1 MLVNNT
7 SLNIL
12 VSYAWLGGSGT
23 FTKTLFD
30 SSKSGTINL
39 MIDSGAFTLFNS
51 KATSYKHINLESYCN
66 FLKIYGEYCEKY
78 VMLDVIA
85 NEEQS
90 KRNYEYMLSEG
101 LNPMFVFTMFDNDYK
116 YLKEAVSNN
125 PHICVAGGV
134 TTKSDWMVK
143 RYQDVYMKTQA
154 KIHALGYVK
163 YPEMFQLP
171 LNSVDSSSWAQ
182 SSQMYGGLVIYDNG
196 LKVYPHKD
204 ILTKKI
210 KMSDKMIEI
219 LEKLKVT
226 PKVFSNLDNHKGGS
240 SLGTLLSILANTEL
254 QKVSKRNNLN
264 FFLSIIN
271 ERQLTQ
277 IIRID
282 DSWNEGTLTYE
293 KFKTY

>member
-1 MLVNNT
+1 VLVNNT
-7 SLNIL
+7 SFNIL
-12 VSYAWLGGSGT
+12 VSYAWLGGSGN

-30 SSKSGTINL
+30 ASKKGIINL

-51 KATSYKHINLESYCN
+51 KTLYKHITLEGYCN

-101 LNPMFVFTMFDNDYK
+101 LNPMFVFTMFDEDYK
-116 YLKEAVSNN
+116 YLKGAVANN

-134 TTKSDWMVK
+134 TTKGDWMVK
-143 RYQDVYMKTQA
+143 RYQDVFMKTQA

-182 SSQMYGGLVIYDNG
+182 SSQMYGGIVTYDNG
-196 LKVYPHKD
+196 LKVVSYKD
-204 ILTKKI
+204 ILTKKV
-210 KMSDKMIEI
+210 KMSNKLIEI

-226 PKVFSNLDNHKGGS
+226 PKVFSNIETHKGGRS
-240 SLGTLLSILANTEL
+240 IGTLLSIVANMEL
-254 QKVSKRNNLN
+254 QKVAKRNDLN

-271 ERQLTQ
+271 ERQLLQ
-277 IIRID
+277 MIKVN

>member
-30 SSKSGTINL
+30 ASKNGTINL
-39 MIDSGAFTLFNS
+39 MIDSGAFTLFNA
-51 KATSYKHINLESYCN
+51 KATSYKHINLEGYCN

-90 KRNYEYMLSEG
+90 KRNYEYMLNEG

-125 PHICVAGGV
+125 PHVCVAGGV

-163 YPEMFQLP
+163 YPQMFQLP

-210 KMSDKMIEI
+210 KMSNKMIEI

-226 PKVFSNLDNHKGGS
+226 PKVFSNLENHKGGS
-240 SLGTLLSILANTEL
+240 SLGTLLSILANMEL
-254 QKVSKRNNLN
+254 QKVAKRNNLN

-277 IIRID
+277 MIRID

>member
-7 SLNIL
+7 PFNIL
-12 VSYAWLGGSGT
+12 VSYAWMGGSGT

-30 SSKSGTINL
+30 ASKRGIINL
-39 MIDSGAFTLFNS
+39 MIDSGAFTLFNA
-51 KATSYKHINLESYCN
+51 KTAYKHINLESYCN

-85 NEEQS
+85 NEEES
-90 KRNYEYMLSEG
+90 KRNYEYMLEEG

-116 YLKEAVSNN
+116 YLKQAVANN

-134 TTKSDWMVK
+134 TTKSDWIVK

-163 YPEMFQLP
+163 YPQMFQLP

-182 SSQMYGGLVIYDNG
+182 SSQMYGGLVHYDNG
-196 LKVYPHKD
+196 LKVIPHKD
-204 ILTKKI
+204 ILTKKV
-210 KMSDKMIEI
+210 KMPVKMIEI

-226 PKVFSNLDNHKGGS
+226 PKVFSNLETHKGGN
-240 SLGTLLSILANTEL
+240 SLGTLLSILANMEL
-254 QKVSKRNNLN
+254 QRVAKRNDLN

-271 ERQLTQ
+271 ERQLLQ
-277 IIRID
+277 MIKIN

>member
-7 SLNIL
+7 PFNIL
-12 VSYAWLGGSGT
+12 VSYAWMGGSGT

-30 SSKSGTINL
+30 ASKRGIINL
-39 MIDSGAFTLFNS
+39 MIDSGAFTLFNA
-51 KATSYKHINLESYCN
+51 KTAYKHINLESYCN

-85 NEEQS
+85 NEEES
-90 KRNYEYMLSEG
+90 KRNYEYMLEEG

-116 YLKEAVSNN
+116 YLKQAVANN

-134 TTKSDWMVK
+134 TTKGDWIVK

-163 YPEMFQLP
+163 YPQMFQLP

-182 SSQMYGGLVIYDNG
+182 SSQMYGGLVHYDNG
-196 LKVYPHKD
+196 LRVIPYKD
-204 ILTKKI
+204 ILTKKV
-210 KMSDKMIEI
+210 KMPLKMIEI

-226 PKVFSNLDNHKGGS
+226 PKVFSNVETHKGGS
-240 SLGTLLSILANTEL
+240 SLGTLLSILANMEL
-254 QKVSKRNNLN
+254 QRVAKRNDLN

-271 ERQLTQ
+271 ERQLLQ
-277 IIRID
+277 MIKIN

>member
-7 SLNIL
+7 SFNIL
-12 VSYAWLGGSGT
+12 VSYAWMGGSGT

-30 SSKSGTINL
+30 ASKNGTINL

-51 KATSYKHINLESYCN
+51 KTAYKHINLESYCN

-90 KRNYEYMLSEG
+90 KINYEYMLNEG
-101 LNPMFVFTMFDNDYK
+101 LNPMFVFTMFDTDYK
-116 YLKEAVSNN
+116 YLKQAVANN

-134 TTKSDWMVK
+134 TTKGDWMVK
-143 RYQDVYMKTQA
+143 RYQDVFMKTQA

-182 SSQMYGGLVIYDNG
+182 SSQMYGGIVWYDNG
-196 LKVYPHKD
+196 LRVVPYKD
-204 ILTKKI
+204 ILTKKVKMDI
-210 KMSDKMIEI
+210 KLIEI
-219 LEKLKVT
+219 LEKLKVS
-226 PKVFSNLDNHKGGS
+226 PKIFSNVETHKGGK
-240 SLGTLLSILANTEL
+240 SLGTLLSIIANMEL
-254 QKVSKRNNLN
+254 QKVAKRNDLN

-271 ERQLTQ
+271 EKQLIQ
-277 IIRID
+277 MIKINEAL
-282 DSWNEGTLTYE
+282 NEGNLTYE